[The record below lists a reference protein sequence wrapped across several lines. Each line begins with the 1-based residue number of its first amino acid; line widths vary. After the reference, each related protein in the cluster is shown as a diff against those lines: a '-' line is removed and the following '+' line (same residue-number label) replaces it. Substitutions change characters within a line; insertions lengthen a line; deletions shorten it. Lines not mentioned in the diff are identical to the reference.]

1 MPANAARLRA
11 GIDYP
16 TNLSDFD
23 RFFPDEAACGRFLE
37 RLRWPGGFV
46 CPSCSH
52 AGDPWRT
59 ARGPLCPNC
68 RRRASVTSGTI
79 FQGTRK
85 PRKLWF
91 IAAWE
96 IVAHKYGANAV
107 NVKRMLGVN
116 SYETAWS
123 WLHKLRRAMV
133 RPDRDRLLGVVEVDE
148 TYVGGPEDGT
158 QGRHT
163 EKRASV
169 AIAVEVIDEKQL
181 GRVRLRRVAGVNTET
196 LEPFV
201 IESVEPGSSVLTDGW
216 RAYAALS
223 ARGYDHMV
231 INQSASPDPAH
242 VLMPAVH
249 RVSALLKRWLL
260 GTYQGAVSRE
270 HLNYYL
276 DEFTFRF
283 NRRSSR
289 SRGLL
294 FYRLLAQAAQTPHTP
309 HTPTDALF
317 LATGR
322 GPR

>member
-46 CPSCSH
+46 CPSCNH
-52 AGDPWRT
+52 AGAPWRT

-68 RRRASVTSGTI
+68 RRRASVTAGTI

-85 PRKLWF
+85 PLKLWF

-133 RPDRDRLLGVVEVDE
+133 RPDRDQFLGVVEVDE
-148 TYVGGPEDGT
+148 TYVGGPEVET

-163 EKRASV
+163 EKRAIV
-169 AIAVEVIDEKQL
+169 A
-181 GRVRLRRVAGVNTET
+181 VA
-196 LEPFV
+196 
-201 IESVEPGSSVLTDGW
+201 S
-216 RAYAALS
+216 
-223 ARGYDHMV
+223 
-231 INQSASPDPAH
+231 
-242 VLMPAVH
+242 
-249 RVSALLKRWLL
+249 
-260 GTYQGAVSRE
+260 
-270 HLNYYL
+270 
-276 DEFTFRF
+276 
-283 NRRSSR
+283 
-289 SRGLL
+289 
-294 FYRLLAQAAQTPHTP
+294 
-309 HTPTDALF
+309 
-317 LATGR
+317 
-322 GPR
+322 